1 VRVSEGAAARL
12 AGLRARIARAAAR
25 AGRAADVVT
34 LVGVAKRHAAR
45 DVADAVRAG
54 LEVVGE
60 NYLQEAQAKIPEV
73 AALLAAEGRRPP
85 RWHFVGRVQRNKARQ
100 VASLFEVV
108 ETVDSVALG
117 AELDRRATAQGRRVA
132 VLFQVNLCDEPQ
144 KGGVAPDALPA
155 LVDASGAWESLDP
168 IGLMTLPP
176 PTDDPEAARPAFAGL
191 RELLE
196 KAPSLPRGGRLRE
209 LSMGMSADFEVAI
222 EEGATIVRIG
232 TALFGARGRG
242 ER

>member
-1 VRVSEGAAARL
+1 MSEGAAVRL
-12 AGLRARIARAAAR
+12 AAVRARIARAAER
-25 AGRAADVVT
+25 SGRPAEAVT
-34 LVGVAKRHAAR
+34 LVGVAKLHAAR
-45 DVADAVRAG
+45 VVADAVRAG

-73 AALLAAEGRRPP
+73 AALLAAEGRRSP

-100 VASLFEVV
+100 IAGLFEVV
-108 ETVDSVALG
+108 ETVDSAALG
-117 AELDRRATAQGRRVA
+117 AELDRRAAAQGRRLA
-132 VLFQVNLCDEPQ
+132 VLFQVNLSAEPQ
-144 KGGVAPDALPA
+144 KGGVAPEALPT
-155 LVDASGAWESLDP
+155 LVEASAAWESIDP
-168 IGLMTLPP
+168 IGLMTLPA
-176 PTDDPEAARPAFAGL
+176 PTADPEAGRRAFAGL

-222 EEGATIVRIG
+222 EEGATIVRVG
-232 TALFGARGRG
+232 TALFGPREGG